1 MESLLTDRLS
11 TLSHPQRM
19 GVFRLLMRRCPDE
32 VPAGEIAGALAIK
45 DSTASA
51 YLSALTQ
58 AGLILQRRDGTR
70 LLYAVNL
77 TAASE
82 VIAGLF
88 VDCCRGRADLCPP

>member
-1 MESLLTDRLS
+1 MEKLLTERLS

-51 YLSALTQ
+51 
-58 AGLILQRRDGTR
+58 
-70 LLYAVNL
+70 
-77 TAASE
+77 
-82 VIAGLF
+82 
-88 VDCCRGRADLCPP
+88 